1 MTTNRHPE
9 TTAMITV
16 DCPWCQA
23 PAEITATAFEC
34 ADCGV
39 AVSLAEDVK
48 ALPLAA

>member
-1 MTTNRHPE
+1 MT
-9 TTAMITV
+9 TV

-34 ADCGV
+34 AECGV
-39 AVSLAEDVK
+39 AVPVADEAQ